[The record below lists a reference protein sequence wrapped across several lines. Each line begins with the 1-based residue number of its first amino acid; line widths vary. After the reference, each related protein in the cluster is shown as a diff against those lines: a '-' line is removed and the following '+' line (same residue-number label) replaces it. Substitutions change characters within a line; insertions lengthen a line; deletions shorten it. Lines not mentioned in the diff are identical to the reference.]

1 MQKLIFK
8 RGHVSE
14 NKGQIRLKK
23 EEETK
28 SEGEKFQKERSIN
41 DELEKTVMLG
51 QYSF

>member
-1 MQKLIFK
+1 MIGMQKLIFK

-28 SEGEKFQKERSIN
+28 SEGEKF
-41 DELEKTVMLG
+41 
-51 QYSF
+51 